1 MQLWGDLKIKTCN
14 LQRQFEC
21 LKIETPMSTKNIRFE
36 YQQWLLLKLY
46 PWLKGQTYNMQT

>member
-1 MQLWGDLKIKTCN
+1 MQIWRDLKIKTCN

-21 LKIETPMSTKNIRFE
+21 LKIEALQCQQRID

>member
-1 MQLWGDLKIKTCN
+1 MQIWWDLKIKMCN

-21 LKIETPMSTKNIRFE
+21 LKIETPVSTKNVRFD

-46 PWLKGQTYNMQT
+46 PWLKGQT